1 MVTREMSEGSRPI
14 AWAVRTYSA
23 ALHAYPRALR
33 ARYGDEM
40 RATFADRAADAAG
53 HGTPAV
59 AALLVRELADLAV
72 ASLLARRRPRA
83 PGPEVR
89 AVAPYAVGHLDHR
102 SDAVTAL
109 FQDL

>member
-53 HGTPAV
+53 HGAPAV
-59 AALLVRELADLAV
+59 AALLGRELADLAL
-72 ASLLARRRPRA
+72 ASVIVRRRPRSARPGIRPVAA
-83 PGPEVR
+83 PAVR
-89 AVAPYAVGHLDHR
+89 HPDQR
-102 SDAVTAL
+102 SDAVTAV
-109 FQDL
+109 F